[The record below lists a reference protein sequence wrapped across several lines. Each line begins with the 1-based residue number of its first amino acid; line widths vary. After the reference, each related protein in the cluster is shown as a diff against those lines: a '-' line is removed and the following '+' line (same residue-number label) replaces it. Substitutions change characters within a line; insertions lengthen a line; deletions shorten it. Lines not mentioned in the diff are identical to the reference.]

1 MNWIYGAEFDIRS
14 YVKDFWAIALGKH
27 KRPQAEYPGQS
38 KRGLDRKKIAIVAIY
53 PNSTA
58 ADFSIVHL
66 LKSLQDCG
74 FWVLVISTL
83 KLSQEQREKF
93 GLHCNHVIERHGIGR
108 DFASYKMGWNW
119 LNRSNDLKDAE
130 YLVLAND
137 RMFYPAGFSKHIR
150 QIIAAHYSWGTL
162 FENFERH
169 YHSQSFFQI
178 FGKEVFASKVFHRFW
193 SSYWPFSTRAHA
205 IDRGEVSL
213 SSALLKGKFYPQAL
227 FRSDLIS
234 ADAVAGLS
242 KPNSERLVFA
252 IKHALDLTS
261 ITARRFGDLN
271 FTTQERSVFDLKSY
285 KREARLELAQQI
297 ATVAEFRNPTHR
309 IGVLCNVLY
318 GAPLKRDLVYRGT
331 FEIGTL
337 LLASTAFSE
346 IEKQSIRDDLVSKG
360 SPQSLAHSYRL
371 MSLYRSSRI

>member
-1 MNWIYGAEFDIRS
+1 LGKEVRILILQPVMNWIYGAEFDIRS

-38 KRGLDRKKIAIVAIY
+38 RRGLDRKKIAIVAIY

-58 ADFSIVHL
+58 ADFSVVHL
-66 LKSLQDCG
+66 LNSLQDCG
-74 FWVLVISTL
+74 FWVLLISTL
-83 KLSQEQREKF
+83 KLSNEQREKF

-130 YLVLAND
+130 YFVLAND
-137 RMFYPAGFSKHIR
+137 SMFYPAGFSKHIR

-213 SSALLKGKFYPQAL
+213 
-227 FRSDLIS
+227 
-234 ADAVAGLS
+234 
-242 KPNSERLVFA
+242 
-252 IKHALDLTS
+252 
-261 ITARRFGDLN
+261 
-271 FTTQERSVFDLKSY
+271 
-285 KREARLELAQQI
+285 
-297 ATVAEFRNPTHR
+297 
-309 IGVLCNVLY
+309 
-318 GAPLKRDLVYRGT
+318 
-331 FEIGTL
+331 
-337 LLASTAFSE
+337 
-346 IEKQSIRDDLVSKG
+346 
-360 SPQSLAHSYRL
+360 
-371 MSLYRSSRI
+371 